1 MTTRMETTQITKD
14 WFRHEFG
21 YVNIDAEN
29 VYLTNSGNWSET
41 KLLVEKNTHTI
52 KKSQKKTFRKKAFLY
67 GSILLF
73 GMLLLLSFSNMHSG
87 VLLPILLVFGGYY
100 LYQDYKPELGLSFL
114 IPLKKLIT
122 IEINNEEVVLHF
134 TNADGEHDHIEL
146 KKVTPEGILILEK
159 MFGEEEKFDN
169 KLTP

>member
-1 MTTRMETTQITKD
+1 METTETIKD
-14 WFRHEFG
+14 WFRYEFG

-29 VYLTNSGNWSET
+29 IYLTNSGNWSET
-41 KLLVEKNTHTI
+41 KLLAEKNKHNI
-52 KKSQKKTFRKKAFLY
+52 KKSQRKAFSKKTFLY
-67 GSILLF
+67 VSVLLF
-73 GMLLLLSFSNMHSG
+73 GLLLLLNFSNIHSG

-134 TNADGEHDHIEL
+134 TNADGEHDYIEL
-146 KKVTPEGILILEK
+146 KKVTPQGILILEK
-159 MFGEEEKFDN
+159 IFGDKEKSHN
-169 KLTP
+169 KPTP